1 MSDVQKSSL
10 EINEML
16 DELHK
21 NTLLSVHL
29 RKDFLLKILSKILP
43 WRKFRL
49 VRKKSDI
56 AVISFLALRLTGNF

>member
-49 VRKKSDI
+49 VRKKNRMLLL
-56 AVISFLALRLTGNF
+56 FRF

>member
-29 RKDFLLKILSKILP
+29 RKDFLLKKLSKICTM
-43 WRKFRL
+43 
-49 VRKKSDI
+49 
-56 AVISFLALRLTGNF
+56 A